1 MSNNENKSIT
11 PLRKYIAIGYAV
23 IAMLIGGIFF
33 IYLHE
38 WRELERI
45 ETESKEMN
53 MLRQK
58 VHDAYSQM
66 LDLTLYGEKV
76 LEWNA
81 EDTLIYRGKRLAME
95 CSKASVVYSIVGY
108 KGSQT
113 SFRIRKGQA
122 VNRLEQFLPP
132 LESKQLQNLFLFIGL
147 AENRIRQRR

>member
-1 MSNNENKSIT
+1 MKQNNESIT

-23 IAMLIGGIFF
+23 IALLIGGIVF

-45 ETESKEMN
+45 EAESKEMN

-58 VHDAYSQM
+58 VHDAYAQM

-81 EDTLIYRGKRLAME
+81 EDTLIYRDKRLAIF
-95 CSKASVVYSIVGY
+95 VYPAEYIL
-108 KGSQT
+108 KG
-113 SFRIRKGQA
+113 
-122 VNRLEQFLPP
+122 N
-132 LESKQLQNLFLFIGL
+132 
-147 AENRIRQRR
+147 